1 MKSLSRILTVCL
13 CCVPVFGAHAVPATT
28 AGSNLTAYNPSNSYN
43 NQWATVS
50 NARYDGNTTAKVDFG
65 NCNAVV
71 LRCAQPKCNNGG
83 CVDPSVA
90 SAIVS
95 GCVRANSK
103 CKQYGDDLIEYMTA
117 QLVASSN
124 AKVNEQQMAMEQA
137 RLQAEANA
145 AAASAQSE
153 QISQMQNQM
162 YQMQQ
167 QMAQQQAESAQALQE
182 ALAQQAAQSAAALE
196 DMRTAATDAAK
207 QTEAGITAYQQDAI
221 NRGISEEVLARQQVT
236 GQIQTEIEDAET
248 SLVAMKKAMQNAFD
262 YAECDARGNNCS
274 APKRIKK
281 WRELAT
287 GFLTPYDN
295 AIDKIYDAL
304 VTAQTV
310 GVDLSQIYLMLNN
323 SCNSWGQYLC
333 PVGTVQY
340 PEDDNSNDV
349 PKVCPKVED
358 SQCYVKCNLES
369 LGRNGIANAGGVG
382 AYDFVAFATD
392 SKKTECIK
400 RCDAKSS
407 CQKCRLLKILTD
419 NEEVYEG
426 WINAEESSK
435 DQRTVVACAS
445 GALNSSK
452 LFARRTKNKNG
463 AGLVDIDLLDRWL
476 NQTEPNKVKK
486 DANVPDP
493 QDYCKAEPDG
503 QQENALSSAI
513 LSRVINTEKTI
524 PGNNLG
530 FCVNWNGNKLER
542 ADTDDCPYIN
552 PIFAICDTHPFN
564 SGNGVNFNQQESSSS
579 TNETDTR
586 GDMNRIIGMKITVV
600 SQQMYK
606 QYEYLNA
613 TLRRLKTQLQK
624 AVLTSNLEAA
634 GAKSESGSSSG
645 GLIGGKSDSD
655 KEIVLAGA
663 ENCWNSST
671 PKNAYACIQTNLNLI
686 KSNASTNKQKAA
698 KQLHNTVSVAK
709 QWGVE
714 APCTQEK
721 KENNVTICAKTAC
734 TEYESTS
741 YSSNTQNIT
750 NCANSLSIAVAK
762 KVADEDKASN
772 RYSGWGNRSN

>member
-95 GCVRANSK
+95 GCVKANSK

-137 RLQAEANA
+137 RLQAQAQADA

-281 WRELAT
+281 WRELAI

-310 GVDLSQIYLMLNN
+310 GVDLSDIYMMLNN
-323 SCNSWGQYLC
+323 SCNSWGQYMC
-333 PVGTVQY
+333 QKGAEIDYSGSTPM
-340 PEDDNSNDV
+340 S
-349 PKVCPKVED
+349 
-358 SQCYVKCNLES
+358 CNITEEIKKECS
-369 LGRNGIANAGGVG
+369 KFAGVG
-382 AYDFVAFATD
+382 MALGNQNAWDQYGKCVRT
-392 SKKTECIK
+392 
-400 RCDAKSS
+400 KSN
-407 CQKCRLLKILTD
+407 CRPCTLLKVLSD
-419 NEEVYEG
+419 KEEVYEG
-426 WINAEESSK
+426 WVNPTATK
-435 DQRTVVACAS
+435 DDAGTVVACAS
-445 GALNSSK
+445 NALDNTK
-452 LFARRTKNKNG
+452 LFTRRTKNKNG

-476 NQTEPNKVKK
+476 NQTEPNKVKTG
-486 DANVPDP
+486 ANVPEP
-493 QDYCKAEPDG
+493 QAYCMAEPNNNA
-503 QQENALSSAI
+503 ENALSSAI

-524 PGNNLG
+524 PGNNFG
-530 FCVNWNGNKLER
+530 FCVNWEGGTLKR

-564 SGNGVNFNQQESSSS
+564 SGNGVDFNRQESSSS

-655 KEIVLAGA
+655 KTIYLPGA
-663 ENCWNSST
+663 NNCSNFMDFES
-671 PKNAYACIQTNLNLI
+671 AYNCLQTN
-686 KSNASTNKQKAA
+686 
-698 KQLHNTVSVAK
+698 VSVIKTNVGTNIKKACQQLQATLVSAK
-709 QWGVE
+709 AVL
-714 APCTQEK
+714 
-721 KENNVTICAKTAC
+721 TITPANCDDFKDTTAESKSCAVGTGNSAKTKIEA
-734 TEYESTS
+734 
-741 YSSNTQNIT
+741 
-750 NCANSLSIAVAK
+750 CANGINFAVMNEK
-762 KVADEDKASN
+762 RNQEIRKNQTTTLYVPSN
-772 RYSGWGNRSN
+772 P

>member
-83 CVDPSVA
+83 CADPSVA

-95 GCVRANSK
+95 GCVKANSK
-103 CKQYGDDLIEYMTA
+103 CKQYGDDLVEYMTA

-124 AKVNEQQMAMEQA
+124 AKINEQQMALEQA

-145 AAASAQSE
+145 AAANAQNE

-182 ALAQQAAQSAAALE
+182 ALTQQAAQSAAALE

-221 NRGISEEVLARQQVT
+221 NRGISEEVLARQQIT

-281 WRELAT
+281 WRELAI

-310 GVDLSQIYLMLNN
+310 GVDLSDIYMMLNN
-323 SCNSWGQYLC
+323 SCNSWGQYMC
-333 PVGTVQY
+333 EKGAEIDYSGSTPM
-340 PEDDNSNDV
+340 S
-349 PKVCPKVED
+349 CPKNNTENIESCERKCDKTTETSLVGGKFVSKITYDKKCQED
-358 SQCYVKCNLES
+358 
-369 LGRNGIANAGGVG
+369 
-382 AYDFVAFATD
+382 
-392 SKKTECIK
+392 
-400 RCDAKSS
+400 
-407 CQKCRLLKILTD
+407 CRKQTGCKPCTLLKVLSD
-419 NEEVYEG
+419 KAEVYEG
-426 WINAEESSK
+426 WVNADATDTENS
-435 DQRTVVACAS
+435 TVVACAS
-445 GALNSSK
+445 NALDNTK

-476 NQTEPNKVKK
+476 NQTEPNKKK
-486 DANVPDP
+486 ANAKVPKP
-493 QDYCKAEPDG
+493 QQYCEVDDTA
-503 QQENALSSAI
+503 ENALSSAM

-524 PGNNLG
+524 PGNNFG
-530 FCVNWNGNKLER
+530 FCVNWEGEELKK

-564 SGNGVNFNQQESSSS
+564 SGNGVNFLQDESTSSA
-579 TNETDTR
+579 TDKTDAQA
-586 GDMNRIIGMKITVV
+586 DMNRIIGLKITVV

-698 KQLHNTVSVAK
+698 KQLHNTVVVAK

-772 RYSGWGNRSN
+772 RYSGWNNQPK

>member
-1 MKSLSRILTVCL
+1 MKSLSRILTVYL

-103 CKQYGDDLIEYMTA
+103 CKQYGDDLVEYMTA

-124 AKVNEQQMAMEQA
+124 AKINEQQMALEQA

-182 ALAQQAAQSAAALE
+182 ALTQQAAQSAAALE

-221 NRGISEEVLARQQVT
+221 NRGISEEVLARQQIT

-262 YAECDARGNNCS
+262 YAECDARGNNCTG
-274 APKRIKK
+274 PKRVKK
-281 WRELAT
+281 WRELAI

-310 GVDLSQIYLMLNN
+310 GVDLSDIYMMLNN
-323 SCNSWGQYLC
+323 SCNAWGQYMCEKGANINYLDSG
-333 PVGTVQY
+333 PV
-340 PEDDNSNDV
+340 S
-349 PKVCPKVED
+349 CPKTSVDCSYCVYRPGTGVLTDYQSIIPTLDKKCYE
-358 SQCYVKCNLES
+358 QCLK
-369 LGRNGIANAGGVG
+369 
-382 AYDFVAFATD
+382 D
-392 SKKTECIK
+392 
-400 RCDAKSS
+400 
-407 CQKCRLLKILTD
+407 KCRPCTLLKVLSD
-419 NEEVYEG
+419 KAEVYEG
-426 WINAEESSK
+426 WINTDATDTENT
-435 DQRTVVACAS
+435 TVVACAS
-445 GALNSSK
+445 NALDNTK

-463 AGLVDIDLLDRWL
+463 AGLVDIDVLDRWL
-476 NQTEPNKVKK
+476 NQVEPNKTRGEGVLMPKAYCGVDDNDVAFLESASLSK
-486 DANVPDP
+486 VAPAKGAALCVDMVGALNRTTEDA
-493 QDYCKAEPDG
+493 
-503 QQENALSSAI
+503 
-513 LSRVINTEKTI
+513 
-524 PGNNLG
+524 
-530 FCVNWNGNKLER
+530 
-542 ADTDDCPYIN
+542 DCPYIN
-552 PIFAICDTHPFN
+552 RIYAICDTHPFN
-564 SGNGVNFNQQESSSS
+564 IDVSAEDWRNGTTTEENDSGNVIEYNDKQS
-579 TNETDTR
+579 
-586 GDMNRIIGMKITVV
+586 DMNRIIGLKVTVV

-655 KEIVLAGA
+655 KTIYLPGA
-663 ENCWNSST
+663 NNCSNFMDFES
-671 PKNAYACIQTNLNLI
+671 AYNCLQTNVSVI
-686 KSNASTNKQKAA
+686 KTNVSTNIKKACQQLQATLVSA
-698 KQLHNTVSVAK
+698 KAVLTTTPANCDDFKDATAESKSCAVGTGNS
-709 QWGVE
+709 
-714 APCTQEK
+714 
-721 KENNVTICAKTAC
+721 AKTKIEA
-734 TEYESTS
+734 
-741 YSSNTQNIT
+741 
-750 NCANSLSIAVAK
+750 CANGINFAVMNEK
-762 KVADEDKASN
+762 RNQEIRKNQTTTLYVPSN
-772 RYSGWGNRSN
+772 P

>member
-13 CCVPVFGAHAVPATT
+13 CCVPVFGALANVATT
-28 AGSNLTAYNPSNSYN
+28 AGSNLTAYNPSNAYN

-50 NARYDGNTTAKVDFG
+50 NARYDGNTKAKVDFG

-95 GCVRANSK
+95 GCVKANSK
-103 CKQYGDDLIEYMTA
+103 CKQYGDDLVEYMTA

-137 RLQAEANA
+137 RLQAQAEADA

-221 NRGISEEVLARQQVT
+221 NRGISEEVLARQQIT

-281 WRELAT
+281 WRELAI

-310 GVDLSQIYLMLNN
+310 GVDLSDIYMMLNN
-323 SCNSWGQYLC
+323 SCNSWGQYMCQKGAEIDYSGSTPMSC
-333 PVGTVQY
+333 PKNAKEDELACLKTCNSKTVSIPISGVGTIT
-340 PEDDNSNDV
+340 NT
-349 PKVCPKVED
+349 
-358 SQCYVKCNLES
+358 
-369 LGRNGIANAGGVG
+369 
-382 AYDFVAFATD
+382 AYDESCRED
-392 SKKTECIK
+392 CKKRMGCKPCT
-400 RCDAKSS
+400 
-407 CQKCRLLKILTD
+407 LLKVLSD
-419 NEEVYEG
+419 KEEVYEG
-426 WINAEESSK
+426 WVNADATDTENS
-435 DQRTVVACAS
+435 TVVACAS
-445 GALNSSK
+445 NALDNTK
-452 LFARRTKNKNG
+452 LFTRRTKNKNG

-486 DANVPDP
+486 DANVPAP
-493 QDYCKAEPDG
+493 QEYCKAEPNDTA
-503 QQENALSSAI
+503 ENALSSAM
-513 LSRVINTEKTI
+513 LSRVVNTEKTI
-524 PGNNLG
+524 SGSTNGTG
-530 FCVNWNGNKLER
+530 FCVNWEGKTLKR

-564 SGNGVNFNQQESSSS
+564 SGNGVNFLQDESN
-579 TNETDTR
+579 TTTTDKTDAR

-655 KEIVLAGA
+655 KTIYLPGA
-663 ENCWNSST
+663 NNCSNFMDFES
-671 PKNAYACIQTNLNLI
+671 AYNCLQTNVSVI
-686 KSNASTNKQKAA
+686 KTNVSTNIKKACQQLQATLVSA
-698 KQLHNTVSVAK
+698 KAVLTTTPANCDDFKDTTAESKSCAVGTGNS
-709 QWGVE
+709 
-714 APCTQEK
+714 
-721 KENNVTICAKTAC
+721 AKTKIEA
-734 TEYESTS
+734 
-741 YSSNTQNIT
+741 
-750 NCANSLSIAVAK
+750 CANGINFAVMNEK
-762 KVADEDKASN
+762 RNQEIRKNQTTTLYVPSN
-772 RYSGWGNRSN
+772 P

>member
-13 CCVPVFGAHAVPATT
+13 CCVPSFGTLAAPVATT
-28 AGSNLTAYNPSNSYN
+28 AGSNLTAYNPSNAYN

-50 NARYDGNTTAKVDFG
+50 NARYDGNTSAKVDFG

-83 CVDPSVA
+83 CADASVA

-95 GCVRANSK
+95 GCVRSNNQ

-117 QLVASSN
+117 QLVANSN
-124 AKVNEQQMAMEQA
+124 AKINEQQMALEQA
-137 RLQAEANA
+137 RFQAEANA

-162 YQMQQ
+162 LQMQQ
-167 QMAQQQAESAQALQE
+167 QMAQQQAESAQQLQQ
-182 ALAQQAAQSAAALE
+182 ALAQQAAQSAAAIE
-196 DMRTAATDAAK
+196 DMRNAATESAK
-207 QTEAGITAYQQDAI
+207 QTEAGISAYQQDAI
-221 NRGISEEVLARQQVT
+221 NRGISEEVLARQQIT
-236 GQIQTEIEDAET
+236 GQIQTEIEDADT
-248 SLVAMKKAMQNAFD
+248 SLVAMKKALQNAFD
-262 YAECDARGNNCS
+262 YAGCDARGNNCTG
-274 APKRIKK
+274 PRRIKK
-281 WRELAT
+281 WRELAI

-310 GVDLSQIYLMLNN
+310 GVDLSDIYMMLNN
-323 SCNSWGQYLC
+323 SCNSWGQYMCEKGADIEYLNAG
-333 PVGTVQY
+333 PM
-340 PEDDNSNDV
+340 S
-349 PKVCPKVED
+349 CPKNNTENIESCERKCDKTTETSVVSGKFVSKITYDKKCQED
-358 SQCYVKCNLES
+358 
-369 LGRNGIANAGGVG
+369 
-382 AYDFVAFATD
+382 
-392 SKKTECIK
+392 
-400 RCDAKSS
+400 
-407 CQKCRLLKILTD
+407 CRKQTGCKPCTLLKVLSD
-419 NEEVYEG
+419 KEEVYEG
-426 WINAEESSK
+426 WINPSADET
-435 DQRTVVACAS
+435 QNGTVVSCAS
-445 GALNSSK
+445 NALDSSP

-476 NQTEPNKVKK
+476 NQTEPNKVKNK
-486 DANVPDP
+486 NAFPQPENYCGVDP
-493 QDYCKAEPDG
+493 AGVGEQ
-503 QQENALSSAI
+503 ALESAT
-513 LSRVINTEKTI
+513 LSRTINTQKTQY
-524 PGNNLG
+524 NNNT
-530 FCVNWNGNKLER
+530 FCVNANASKWEN
-542 ADTDDCPYIN
+542 ASVDDCSYIN
-552 PIFAICDTHPFN
+552 PVFAICDTHPFN
-564 SGNGVNFNQQESSSS
+564 IDVSANGWAEGGSSV
-579 TNETDTR
+579 TGYNER
-586 GDMNRIIGMKITVV
+586 QSEMNRIIGLKITVI

-613 TLRRLKTQLQK
+613 TLHRLKTQLQK

-634 GAKSESGSSSG
+634 GAKSETGSSSG
-645 GLIGGKSDSD
+645 GLVGGKSDTD

-721 KENNVTICAKTAC
+721 KENDVTICAKTAC

-762 KVADEDKASN
+762 KVADEDKVSN
-772 RYSGWGNRSN
+772 RYSGWNNQPN

>member
-13 CCVPVFGAHAVPATT
+13 CCVPAFGAIAAPVATT
-28 AGSNLTAYNPSNSYN
+28 AGSNLTAYNPSNANN
-43 NQWATVS
+43 NQWATIS

-71 LRCAQPKCNNGG
+71 LRCAQPKCGNGG

-95 GCVRANSK
+95 GCVKSNNQ

-117 QLVASSN
+117 QLVANSN
-124 AKVNEQQMAMEQA
+124 AKINEQQMALQQA
-137 RLQAEANA
+137 KLQAEANA

-162 YQMQQ
+162 AQMQQ
-167 QMAQQQAESAQALQE
+167 QMYQQQQESAQALQE
-182 ALAQQAAQSAAALE
+182 ALAQQAAQSQAAI
-196 DMRTAATDAAK
+196 DNMKTAATEAAK

-221 NRGISEEVLARQQVT
+221 NRGISEEVLARQQIT

-262 YAECDARGNNCS
+262 YAGCDARGNNCTG
-274 APKRIKK
+274 PRRIKK
-281 WRELAT
+281 WRELAI

-304 VTAQTV
+304 VDAQMV

-333 PVGTVQY
+333 PVGKVQY
-340 PEDDNSNDV
+340 PADDNGKDV
-349 PKVCPKVED
+349 PRVCSD
-358 SQCYVKCNLES
+358 SATDQCITDCQLKS
-369 LGRNGIANAGGVG
+369 LGRNNITNANISTVVATAG
-382 AYDFVAFATD
+382 D
-392 SKKTECIK
+392 SKKAECIQK
-400 RCDAKSS
+400 CYATSS
-407 CQKCRLLKILTD
+407 CQKCRLLKILTN
-419 NEEVYEG
+419 NEDVYEG

-476 NQTEPNKVKK
+476 NQTEPNKVREK
-486 DANVPDP
+486 ANVPEP
-493 QDYCKAEPDG
+493 QQYCGVEPNDNA
-503 QQENALSSAI
+503 ENALSSAI

-524 PGNNLG
+524 PGSTNNTG
-530 FCVNWNGNKLER
+530 FCVNWEGNRLKR
-542 ADTDDCPYIN
+542 ADTEDCPYIN

-564 SGNGVNFNQQESSSS
+564 MGQDADFNQGTTDIKTSSG
-579 TNETDTR
+579 TTLKVNER
-586 GDMNRIIGMKITVV
+586 QGEMNRIIGMKITVV

-634 GAKSESGSSSG
+634 GAKSESGSSYS
-645 GLIGGKSDSD
+645 SVNNED
-655 KEIVLAGA
+655 KTIHLAGA
-663 ENCWNSST
+663 ENCSNKTSSDS
-671 PKNAYACIQTNLNLI
+671 AYSCLQTNISLI
-686 KSNASTNKQKAA
+686 IS
-698 KQLHNTVSVAK
+698 SVASNK
-709 QWGVE
+709 KKACDQLISTLNSAKTWGIDSESKEGSKVYDTRE
-714 APCTQEK
+714 CKNVLSKNCEKTSITTCAQTLNAKVVQAKEK
-721 KENNVTICAKTAC
+721 K
-734 TEYESTS
+734 
-741 YSSNTQNIT
+741 T
-750 NCANSLSIAVAK
+750 NQQ
-762 KVADEDKASN
+762 
-772 RYSGWGNRSN
+772 RSVGYMYQPQ

>member
-95 GCVRANSK
+95 GCVKANSK
-103 CKQYGDDLIEYMTA
+103 CKQYGDDLVEYMTA

-124 AKVNEQQMAMEQA
+124 AKINEQQMALEQA
-137 RLQAEANA
+137 RLQAEAQA

-182 ALAQQAAQSAAALE
+182 ALTQQAAQSAAALE

-221 NRGISEEVLARQQVT
+221 NRGISEEVLARQQIT

-281 WRELAT
+281 WRELAI

-333 PVGTVQY
+333 PVGKVRY
-340 PEDDNSNDV
+340 PTDDNSRDV
-349 PKVCPKVED
+349 PRVCNNDKDIDCFSE
-358 SQCYVKCNLES
+358 CYKQYS
-369 LGRNGIANAGGVG
+369 LSMMQNYGNSEALASCV
-382 AYDFVAFATD
+382 
-392 SKKTECIK
+392 K
-400 RCDAKSS
+400 RCDSVSS
-407 CQKCRLLKILTD
+407 CQPCRLLKILTD

-476 NQTEPNKVKK
+476 NQTEPNKVKDTEK
-486 DANVPDP
+486 APAPQEYCEAKPDEE
-493 QDYCKAEPDG
+493 A
-503 QQENALSSAI
+503 ENALSSAI
-513 LSRVINTEKTI
+513 LSRVVNTEKTI
-524 PGNNLG
+524 SGSKNGTG
-530 FCVNWNGNKLER
+530 FCVNWEGKNLKR

-564 SGNGVNFNQQESSSS
+564 SGNDVDFLQDESSTS
-579 TNETDTR
+579 TTDKTDAQA
-586 GDMNRIIGMKITVV
+586 DMNRIIGLKVTVV

-645 GLIGGKSDSD
+645 GLIGSKSDSD

-698 KQLHNTVSVAK
+698 KQLHNTVVVAK

-772 RYSGWGNRSN
+772 RYSGWNNQPK